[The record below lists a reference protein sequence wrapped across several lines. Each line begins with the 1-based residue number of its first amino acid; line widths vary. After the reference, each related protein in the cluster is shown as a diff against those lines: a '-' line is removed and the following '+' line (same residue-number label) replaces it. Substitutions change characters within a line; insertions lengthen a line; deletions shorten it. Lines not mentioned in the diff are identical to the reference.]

1 MSHVSHI
8 QLKIYDL
15 SAIKRACSRMGF
27 RFMEKQKT
35 YTWYG
40 KLVEPEK
47 YPLPPGI
54 TEEELGHCDH
64 AIQIPNVRYEICIVK
79 RNGSYMLL
87 CDFWDTKLK
96 RAIGE
101 NGGLLKQAYGVEVIK
116 EAVRKKRYSYN
127 EKQVNSGIELTIT
140 L

>member
-8 QLKIYDL
+8 ELKIYDL
-15 SAIKRACSRMGF
+15 SAIKRACQRLGF
-27 RFMEKQKT
+27 QFVENQKT
-35 YTWYG
+35 YEWYG
-40 KLVEPEK
+40 RLVQPDL
-47 YPLPPGI
+47 YPLPDGL
-54 TEEELGHCDH
+54 TENDLGKCDH
-64 AIQIPNVRYEICIVK
+64 AIKIPDAKYEIGVLK
-79 RNGSYMLL
+79 RNNSYMLL

-116 EAVRKKRYSYN
+116 EAVRKKGYCYS

>member
-27 RFMEKQKT
+27 QFMENQKT

-47 YPLPPGI
+47 YPLPLGI

-64 AIQIPNVRYEICIVK
+64 AIKIPDARYEIGIVK
-79 RNGSYMLL
+79 RNNSYMLP
-87 CDFWDTKLK
+87 
-96 RAIGE
+96 
-101 NGGLLKQAYGVEVIK
+101 
-116 EAVRKKRYSYN
+116 
-127 EKQVNSGIELTIT
+127 
-140 L
+140 

>member
-8 QLKIYDL
+8 QLKIFDL
-15 SAIKRACSRMGF
+15 SAIKRACTRMGF
-27 RFMEKQKT
+27 QFVENQKT
-35 YTWYG
+35 YEWYG
-40 KLVEPEK
+40 TLVEPEK
-47 YPLPPGI
+47 YPLPEGI
-54 TEEELGHCDH
+54 TQDQLGHCDH
-64 AIQIPNVRYEICIVK
+64 AIKIPGARYEIGVLK

-87 CDFWDTKLK
+87 CDYWDTKLK

-116 EAVRKKRYSYN
+116 EAARKKRFSYS
-127 EKQVNSGIELTIT
+127 EKQVNSGIEITIT

>member
-1 MSHVSHI
+1 
-8 QLKIYDL
+8 
-15 SAIKRACSRMGF
+15 
-27 RFMEKQKT
+27 
-35 YTWYG
+35 
-40 KLVEPEK
+40 
-47 YPLPPGI
+47 
-54 TEEELGHCDH
+54 
-64 AIQIPNVRYEICIVK
+64 
-79 RNGSYMLL
+79 MLL

>member
-8 QLKIYDL
+8 ELKIFDL
-15 SAIKRACSRMGF
+15 SAIKRACQRLGF
-27 RFMEKQKT
+27 QFVEGQKT
-35 YTWYG
+35 YEWYG
-40 KLVEPEK
+40 TLVEPEK
-47 YPLPPGI
+47 YPLPEGLM
-54 TEEELGHCDH
+54 ESDLGHCDH
-64 AIQIPNVRYEICIVK
+64 AIRIPDARYEIGVLK
-79 RNGSYMLL
+79 RNGNYMLL

-116 EAVRKKRYSYN
+116 EAVKKKRYYYA

>member
-15 SAIKRACSRMGF
+15 SAIKRACNRMGF
-27 RFMEKQKT
+27 QFMENRKT
-35 YTWYG
+35 YIWYG

-47 YPLPPGI
+47 YPLPLGI
-54 TEEELGHCDH
+54 TEAELGHCDH
-64 AIQIPNVRYEICIVK
+64 AIKIPGAKYEIGIVK
-79 RNGSYMLL
+79 RNNSYMLL

-96 RAIGE
+96 NAIGE

-116 EAVRKKRYSYN
+116 EAVRKKHYSYN